1 MKTSIDRDGRTVLHY
16 AALENNSAEVQR
28 LLEAGFAA
36 GDADKSG
43 WTPLHFAAQGHS
55 AGAVTLLIAH
65 GAPVDA
71 QDSHGNTPL
80 SKAVFNSNG
89 RGELIQLLR
98 EAGADPHRKNNYGVS
113 PLSLARTIA
122 NYDVRQFFNDIP
134 E

>member
-1 MKTSIDRDGRTVLHY
+1 MKTLTDREGRTELHY
-16 AALENNSAEVQR
+16 AALENNAAEVHR

-36 GDADKSG
+36 GAADKAG
-43 WTPLHFAAQGHS
+43 RTPLHFAAQEYS
-55 AGAVTLLIAH
+55 AGAATLLIEH

-80 SKAVFNSNG
+80 SNAVFYSNG

-98 EAGADPHRKNNYGVS
+98 EAGADPQRKNNHGVS
-113 PLSLARTIA
+113 PVGLARTIA
-122 NYDVRQFFNDIP
+122 NHDLRQFFNDIP